1 MFGERI
7 KTRHPCRLLR
17 WPALL
22 VSRQYMLH
30 IEANICVGEV
40 PLVVGVVVV
49 GVVGVVGV
57 VVVGGV
63 VGVVVGEVGV
73 GHLA

>member
-7 KTRHPCRLLR
+7 KMSRPCRLLR
-17 WPALL
+17 WPVLL
-22 VSRQYMLH
+22 VSLQHMLH

-57 VVVGGV
+57 GVV
-63 VGVVVGEVGV
+63 VGVVVGEDGV

>member
-30 IEANICVGEV
+30 IEANICVEEV
-40 PLVVGVVVV
+40 PLVAGVVVV
-49 GVVGVVGV
+49 VVA
-57 VVVGGV
+57 
-63 VGVVVGEVGV
+63 GVVVGVAGV
-73 GHLA
+73 GLLA

>member
-40 PLVVGVVVV
+40 PLVVGVV
-49 GVVGVVGV
+49 GV
-57 VVVGGV
+57 V
-63 VGVVVGEVGV
+63 VGVVVGEDGA